1 MQPRLQ
7 KAQVRRP
14 GPDPACPG
22 KGPTPLAWPGPGAPH
37 QADPG
42 SPGSARTLL
51 PPETLPIASSPLGL
65 QGSPFSPLGQ

>member
-1 MQPRLQ
+1 MQPRLR

-22 KGPTPLAWPGPGAPH
+22 KGPTPLVWPGAPH